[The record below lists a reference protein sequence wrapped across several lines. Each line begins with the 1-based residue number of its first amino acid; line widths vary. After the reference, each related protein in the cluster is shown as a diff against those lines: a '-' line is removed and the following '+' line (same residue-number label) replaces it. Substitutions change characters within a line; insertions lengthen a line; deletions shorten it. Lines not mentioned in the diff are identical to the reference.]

1 MLVRV
6 MLTSERLEQLRSF
19 ARIERTAV
27 LEYRGREG
35 EDPLVTLA
43 EIPSVDEFVV
53 HELRNELLEERG
65 QLAEFALARL
75 AGSGTGAEA
84 AAHRQNADQAEF
96 ELLREIA
103 ADCPELTPAVWL
115 VADRLDIAANTAG

>member
-1 MLVRV
+1 MI
-6 MLTSERLEQLRSF
+6 LTPERLEQLRTF

-27 LEYRGREG
+27 LELRGREG

-43 EIPSVDEFVV
+43 SIPSVDEFVV
-53 HELRNELLEERG
+53 YELRNELLESRD
-65 QLAEFALARL
+65 QLAEFAMARL
-75 AGSGTGAEA
+75 AGQGTGEEA
-84 AAHRQNADQAEF
+84 AAHRLNADRVEF

-115 VADRLDIAANTAG
+115 VADRLELVASHRSS